1 MMATHLNRDRIVRR
15 YAEWTALS
23 ALRSGAPV
31 KSREHIYPALRKV
44 QFGQVLSESIGA
56 IDAGEF
62 EHWHRHAVR
71 QLSHELEV
79 RSGEPVCV
87 GWSAK
92 LVNIYLKTA
101 AYVAGRGR
109 SGLHELLHPPID
121 AGLWAGI
128 RSFCSDDAGI
138 LERTHC
144 VTRIKDIVDY
154 DEHYSRIIAGC
165 RAVAVQL
172 GCALIEV
179 ESLWRPDATSTS
191 PTSPLWDDFSSIE
204 DALDQRIALYDA
216 DVRRCVYGSAVDM
229 NDGLLRVRLDD
240 GVEVPIDYRGRS
252 RLGRWTLLG
261 TEAGQRFISAPQ

>member
-1 MMATHLNRDRIVRR
+1 MMAPHSNRDRIVRR

-44 QFGQVLSESIGA
+44 QFGQVLNEPIGA
-56 IDAGEF
+56 IDAEEF
-62 EHWHRHAVR
+62 EQWHRRAVH
-71 QLSHELEV
+71 QLSHDLEV
-79 RSGEPVCV
+79 CSGRTVCV
-87 GWSAK
+87 GWSSK

-121 AGLWAGI
+121 AGLWVGI

-165 RAVAVQL
+165 RAVAAQL

-179 ESLWRPDATSTS
+179 DSLWRPDATSTS
-191 PTSPLWDDFSSIE
+191 PASPLWDDFVSIE

-216 DVRRCVYGSAVDM
+216 DVLRCVYGFAVDM
-229 NDGLLRVRLDD
+229 MDGMLRVRLDD
-240 GVEVPIDYRGRS
+240 GMEVSIDQRGGS
-252 RLGRWTLLG
+252 RLGRWVLLG
-261 TEAGQRFISAPQ
+261 TEEGQRFISAPP

>member
-1 MMATHLNRDRIVRR
+1 MAPKLNRDRIVRR

-31 KSREHIYPALRKV
+31 KSRVHIYPPLRKV
-44 QFGQVLSESIGA
+44 QFGQVLTESIGT
-56 IDAGEF
+56 IDADEF
-62 EHWHRHAVR
+62 EHWHRDAVR
-71 QLSHELEV
+71 QLSRDLEV
-79 RSGEPVCV
+79 HTGEPVCV

-128 RSFCSDDAGI
+128 RDCCGDDAGI

-165 RAVAVQL
+165 RAVAARL
-172 GCALIEV
+172 GCTLIEV
-179 ESLWRPDATSTS
+179 ESLWRPDAASTS
-191 PTSPLWDDFSSIE
+191 PTSSMWDDFSSIE
-204 DALDQRIALYDA
+204 DALDQRIVLYDA
-216 DVRRCVYGSAVDM
+216 DVRRCVFGFAADM
-229 NDGLLRVRLDD
+229 VDGLLRVRLDD
-240 GVEVPIDYRGRS
+240 GIEVPIDQRGRS
-252 RLGRWTLLG
+252 HLGRWSLLA
-261 TEAGQRFISAPQ
+261 TEAGQRFVTALP